1 MYNPLDASIVPVI
14 RSPKKYDYAQS
25 RRASDVIT
33 PINDDNHTRNRAPT
47 RTYDNVMDRPPSLLN
62 IEKPRMNQGS
72 S

>member
-14 RSPKKYDYAQS
+14 RSPKKYES

-33 PINDDNHTRNRAPT
+33 PINDDYNTRNRAPT
-47 RTYDNVMDRPPSLLN
+47 RTYDHAMERPPSLLN